1 MSAITFDKQPNQTLI
16 LLDGV
21 PAIRVET
28 PAGAEDTFE
37 PIDGGAYRWTRRT
50 AQPTDKMKL
59 TLHVLHKPRWFLVP
73 SVNYNGNGWGS
84 GAQYSGYGINGEPW
98 LYAWH
103 RVAIPACTYTESD
116 RFAVSLFG
124 DEKGGMSGSLHEEG
138 EETVQELIW
147 PETETPKVLY
157 KRCWQPPFYGTMA
170 PQSEFSGI
178 ILLQPAGK
186 PRERMHDLLDFA
198 WKFFYREV
206 KMIYTPERVRQLD
219 TLYIRQL
226 FSTTYEGL
234 SGFSSGFNWK
244 DSESA
249 FVKRTTQFEIGW
261 VGQNASS
268 ACRLLK
274 AYIDTGDED
283 LRDKGL
289 AVLDTWDQYAFL
301 PNGLM
306 LVQLMAKM
314 DHLDSVVN
322 GDIPVA
328 LDSCNLG
335 TAATYFFEAAR
346 LCEQAGIERPSYL
359 KRALGL
365 VDFFIKVQT
374 AEGEFAKSYFLD
386 GSVDSPHGS
395 VGAFMVLPLFDAY
408 EVTGE
413 KKYLDAA
420 LKGMD
425 FYLDEF
431 ERTGVTTA
439 GALDSFCIDKE
450 SAAPVLRG
458 ALRAYDLTGDR
469 KYLDQAVDVGYYLAT
484 WQWHYS
490 TDFPADSEAKQV
502 GYDTYGS
509 TSVSA
514 AHNALDHYGLYW
526 VPEYMRLA
534 ELTGNEMWAQR
545 ARALWYNGTQLIS
558 DGTFVVRGR
567 VRPAGSQDES
577 VRHTRWARPDR
588 RCFVLSHWL
597 SNWQGTFREVALDRM
612 KDWTILR

>member
-1 MSAITFDKQPNQTLI
+1 MSGITFEKKPGQTLA
-16 LLDGV
+16 LLDGRI
-21 PAIRVET
+21 ALIIET
-28 PAGAEDTFE
+28 PAGCEDIFA
-37 PIDGGAYRWTRRT
+37 PIEGGAFRWTRKT
-50 AQPTDKMKL
+50 AQPVDHMRL
-59 TLHVLHKPRWFLVP
+59 TVRAQHTPRWFLVP

-84 GAQYSGYGINGEPW
+84 GAQYSGYGIGNEPW
-98 LYAWH
+98 RYAWH

-116 RFAVSLFG
+116 RFAVALFG
-124 DEKGGMSGSLHEEG
+124 DQKGGMSGSVYEDG
-138 EETVQELIW
+138 QETVQELIW

-157 KRCWQPPFYGTMA
+157 KRFWEPPYHGAMA

-178 ILLQPAGK
+178 LLLMPAG
-186 PRERMHDLLDFA
+186 ERRQRVRDLLDFA
-198 WKFFYREV
+198 WRFFYREV
-206 KMIYTPERVRQLD
+206 KMTYSPERVRQLD

-226 FSTTYEGL
+226 FTTTFDGL
-234 SGFSSGFNWK
+234 SGFSSGFNWS

-249 FVKRTTQFEIGW
+249 FVKRKNFEIGW

-274 AYIDTGDED
+274 AYMDTGDED
-283 LRDKGL
+283 LRDKAL
-289 AVLDTWDQYAFL
+289 AVLDTWDRYAFL

-306 LVQLMAKM
+306 LVHLHAKM

-322 GDIPVA
+322 GDIPVM

-335 TAATYFFEAAR
+335 TAATYFFEAAK
-346 LCEQAGIERPSYL
+346 LCEQAGIDRPSYA

-365 VDFFIKVQT
+365 CDQFIRSQT
-374 AEGEFAKSYFLD
+374 ESGEFAKSYFLD
-386 GSVDSPHGS
+386 GSIDSPHGS

-408 EVTGE
+408 AWTKEE
-413 KKYLDAA
+413 KYLRAA
-420 LKGMD
+420 LRGLD
-425 FYLDEF
+425 FYLAEY
-431 ERTGVTTA
+431 EKTGATTA
-439 GALDSFCIDKE
+439 GALDSNCIDKE

-458 ALRAYDLTGDR
+458 ALRAYDLTGDK

-490 TDFPADSEAKQV
+490 TEFPEGTEAKEV
-502 GYDTYGS
+502 GFDTYGS

-526 VPEYMRLA
+526 VPEYLRLA
-534 ELTGNEMWAQR
+534 ELTGNPMWAQR

-558 DGTFVVRGR
+558 DGTLVIKGR

-577 VRHTRWARPDR
+577 CRHTRWARPDH

-597 SNWQGTFREVALDRM
+597 SNWQGTFREVALDRLENW
-612 KDWTILR
+612 DILR

>member
-1 MSAITFDKQPNQTLI
+1 MSAVTFEKKQNGTRV
-16 LLDGV
+16 LLNGV
-21 PAIRVET
+21 TAVIIPRPE
-28 PAGAEDTFE
+28 GCEDVFE
-37 PIDGGAYRWTRRT
+37 PIGEGAFRWTRRT
-50 AQPTDKMKL
+50 EEPTDRMRMAL
-59 TLHVLHKPRWFLVP
+59 RAQYKPRWFLVP
-73 SVNYNGNGWGS
+73 SVNYFGNGWGS
-84 GAQYSGYGINGEPW
+84 GAQYSGYGVDGVNW
-98 LYAWH
+98 TYAWH
-103 RVAIPACTYTESD
+103 RVAIPACTYTESE
-116 RFAVSLFG
+116 RFCVSLFG
-124 DEKGGMSGSLHEEG
+124 DEKGGMSCSVYEDG

-147 PETETPKVLY
+147 PEIEAPKVLY
-157 KRCWQPPFYGTMA
+157 KRCWEPPFYGTTA
-170 PQSEFSGI
+170 PRSEFSGI
-178 ILLQPAGK
+178 VRIKSAGK
-186 PRERMHDLLDFA
+186 IREGVKDLLDFA

-219 TLYIRQL
+219 TLYIRSL
-226 FSTTYEGL
+226 FTTTWEGL
-234 SGFSSGFNWK
+234 CGFSSGFNWS
-244 DSESA
+244 DAESS
-249 FVKRTTQFEIGW
+249 FVKGKKFEIGW

-283 LRDKGL
+283 LRDKAL
-289 AVLDTWDQYAFL
+289 AVLDTWDKYAFL

-306 LVQLMAKM
+306 LVHLVAKP

-322 GDIPVA
+322 GDIPVM

-335 TAATYFFEAAR
+335 TAATYFFEAAK
-346 LCEQAGIERPSYL
+346 LCERAGIERPNYL
-359 KRALGL
+359 KRAMGL
-365 VDFFIKVQT
+365 ADRFLKCQ
-374 AEGEFAKSYFLD
+374 AESGEFAKSYFLD

-408 EVTGE
+408 ERTGDE
-413 KKYLDAA
+413 KYLRAG

-425 FYLDEF
+425 FYLGEF
-431 ERTGVTTA
+431 EETGTTTA

-458 ALRAYDLTGDR
+458 ALRAYDLTGDK
-469 KYLDQAVDVGYYLAT
+469 KYLDEAVDVGYYLAT

-490 TDFPADSEAKQV
+490 TDFPEGSEAKQV

-526 VPEYMRLA
+526 VPEYLRLA
-534 ELTGNEMWAQR
+534 ELTGDKMWAQR

-577 VRHTRWARPDR
+577 VRHTRWGRPDHR
-588 RCFVLSHWL
+588 YFVLSHLL
-597 SNWQGTFREVALDRM
+597 SNWQVTFREVALDRIA
-612 KDWTILR
+612 DRDILR